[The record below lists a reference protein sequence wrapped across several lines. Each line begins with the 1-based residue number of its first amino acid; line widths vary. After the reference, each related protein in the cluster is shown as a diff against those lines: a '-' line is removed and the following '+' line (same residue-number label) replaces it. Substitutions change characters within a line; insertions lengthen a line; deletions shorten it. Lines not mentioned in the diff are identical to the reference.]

1 MLAIAGNPLGPV
13 ARGKRHVADLARD
26 LGARP
31 RHRPASAAFR
41 LLGLDLRDRIAL
53 GARTQARVKVRNPEL
68 DPLRHGLVGGER
80 MTERVAGDRV
90 AAHSHQELELGLRCP
105 ITDRELALAKRDDSG
120 TEPLARW
127 SSRFVVARQRSREG
141 SVPVCGRG
149 GAQQVLVAIARTHHA
164 HRTVTTPRCE
174 ARSPAVCD
182 AGHMTQGPRV
192 SLNDVTDAQ
201 RLALRRA
208 ARNGEYHLLLGAGA
222 SMDST
227 SHTGVSLP
235 GSKKLIQQLCDAFDV
250 PNEQGDLLWRIYD
263 RAVEA
268 AGESRV
274 YSWFRERFWGVKH
287 PYWMEYY
294 ARSPWATVWTLNVDD
309 TFESAHTAVA
319 KETSRQVQVLN
330 WDDSFRQGRSL
341 NVVHLHGVVD
351 TEDPRKLVF
360 SLSEYA
366 VSAASRAAWPVNFHD
381 SYGNSPFVILGARL
395 RDEPDIESVVSRRHP
410 THAAPSFYV
419 ARTISRAMHADLTRW
434 GLIPV
439 EMTAEDFV
447 LEWGEL
453 TGLDLEHD
461 LGAELELGIRIGQQF
476 TELKSTSSPV
486 PAGHDFLGGDEPHWT
501 DIQNGLAAELE
512 WVTKA
517 TLDCNQIGRSL
528 QKSTVIAYTGRR
540 LTGRSTGLLQLGE
553 HLRKA
558 SWRTFRFRHEGRIDV
573 EALLAFAADGKA
585 LALLFD
591 GAADIADDLDR
602 LATEARLSGASVA
615 CVVVDDSARESNILG
630 RISGSNLAH
639 ARVAGING
647 RLSRTDA
654 ARLVD
659 TLERVG
665 RLGILEG
672 RPDPARLAHFKGH
685 DLFDAMAQLENAPGF
700 GRRVEHLVQELK
712 DTQALRATLV
722 ASYASLV
729 NRRLLVIDASRMIG
743 INSDELVR
751 RIQDDPRLASL
762 VSTDGTDVRTRHRW
776 LALQPTV
783 ERMGIDSAAEML
795 RNAVRSVSSRLN
807 QKSLRERNPTA
818 LLVGSFMS
826 HRNLNEAF
834 PGADLDSWYTSLVD
848 VFGSWSA
855 RYWEQRAILARR
867 NSRSDANLLAKAE
880 SFSLR
885 ATELVADT
893 YSFTTLGTVLLEKA
907 SRVPFDVHTYYE
919 RGLSAFERA
928 ASLDASSSNVVTWI
942 AFLRYATKVLER
954 ISSDHSKGVGA
965 PDLEDLWGTVRG
977 DWRRTYAQLAL
988 LGTASDHV
996 KRDLQKLRQ
1005 DFESLPLPPDP
1016 DDGSSPDS
1024 AGG

>member
-1 MLAIAGNPLGPV
+1 ML
-13 ARGKRHVADLARD
+13 
-26 LGARP
+26 
-31 RHRPASAAFR
+31 
-41 LLGLDLRDRIAL
+41 
-53 GARTQARVKVRNPEL
+53 
-68 DPLRHGLVGGER
+68 
-80 MTERVAGDRV
+80 GD
-90 AAHSHQELELGLRCP
+90 
-105 ITDRELALAKRDDSG
+105 
-120 TEPLARW
+120 
-127 SSRFVVARQRSREG
+127 
-141 SVPVCGRG
+141 
-149 GAQQVLVAIARTHHA
+149 
-164 HRTVTTPRCE
+164 
-174 ARSPAVCD
+174 
-182 AGHMTQGPRV
+182 MTQGQHA
-192 SLNDVTDAQ
+192 SLNDITEAQ

-227 SHTGVSLP
+227 SRDGTSLP
-235 GSKKLIQQLCDAFDV
+235 GSEKLIQQLCDTFDV
-250 PNEQGDLLWRIYD
+250 PAEDGDLLWRIYD

-268 AGESRV
+268 VGESRV

-294 ARSPWATVWTLNVDD
+294 ARSPWATVWTLNVDN
-309 TFESAHTAVA
+309 TFESAHTAIA
-319 KETSRQVQVLN
+319 TETSRHIQVLN
-330 WDDSFRQGRSL
+330 WDDSFRQGRILS
-341 NVVHLHGVVD
+341 VVHLHGVVD
-351 TEDPRKLVF
+351 TDDPRKLVF
-360 SLSEYA
+360 SLTEYA
-366 VSAASRAAWPVNFHD
+366 GSAASRAAWPINFHD

-395 RDEPDIESVVSRRHP
+395 RDEPDIEAVVSRRHP

-419 ARTISRAMHADLTRW
+419 ARTISSAMRADLTRW

-476 TELKSTSSPV
+476 VELGSSSSPA
-486 PAGHDFLGGDEPHWT
+486 PTGHDFLGGDEPHWT
-501 DIQNGLAAELE
+501 DIQKGLAAELE

-517 TLDCNQIGRSL
+517 TLDCNQIGQSL

-558 SWRTFRFRHEGRIDV
+558 SWRTFQFRHDGRIDV
-573 EALLAFAADGKA
+573 EALLAFAADGKS

-602 LATEARLSGASVA
+602 LATEARLSGASIA
-615 CVVVDDSARESNILG
+615 CVVVDDSSREANILG
-630 RISGSNLAH
+630 RVKGSNLAH

-659 TLERVG
+659 TLERLG
-665 RLGILEG
+665 RLGILEK
-672 RPDPARLAHFKGH
+672 RSDSARLAHFRGH

-700 GRRVEHLVQELK
+700 GRRVEHLVKELK
-712 DTQALRATLV
+712 DAQTLKVVLV
-722 ASYASLV
+722 ASYASFV

-743 INSDELVR
+743 MNSDQLVR
-751 RIQDDPRLASL
+751 QIQDDPQLASL
-762 VSTDGTDVRTRHRW
+762 LSTDGTDVRTRHRW

-783 ERMGIDSAAEML
+783 ERAGVDSAAEML
-795 RNAVRSVSSRLN
+795 RDSVQSVSSRLN
-807 QKSLRERNPTA
+807 QQSLRERNPTA
-818 LLVGSFMS
+818 LLVGAFMS

-834 PGADLDSWYTSLVD
+834 PGTDLDSWYASLVD
-848 VFGSWSA
+848 LFGPWSA

-867 NSRSDANLLAKAE
+867 NSRSDARLLAKAE
-880 SFSLR
+880 SFALR

-907 SRVPFDVHTYYE
+907 ARAPFDVHTYYE

-942 AFLRYATKVLER
+942 AYLRYATRVLER
-954 ISSDHSKGVGA
+954 IASDHAKGAGA
-965 PDLEDLWGTVRG
+965 PNLEDLWGTVRG
-977 DWRRTYAQLAL
+977 DWKRTYAQLAL
-988 LGTASDHV
+988 IGASSDHV

-1005 DFESLPLPPDP
+1005 DFESLPAPPDTN
-1016 DDGSSPDS
+1016 DDPP
-1024 AGG
+1024 AGTGN